1 MLVEAS
7 REAGLI
13 REAQQEAVERI
24 FALGKRRIREIRTPR
39 HEIEWVDIE
48 DDPDRIREEV
58 RACNYAQVVI
68 SRATV
73 DEVVGIVRK
82 QDLLDQILD
91 GGTIDLSAVARPP
104 IVVHEAMSVL
114 AVLETFQR
122 KPVQM
127 ALVVDEYG
135 SLEGIVTQTDLLGGH
150 RG

>member
-1 MLVEAS
+1 M
-7 REAGLI
+7 
-13 REAQQEAVERI
+13 
-24 FALGKRRIREIRTPR
+24 TPR
-39 HEIEWVDIE
+39 HEIEWVNIF

-58 RACNYAQVVI
+58 RACNHAQVVI

-91 GGTIDLSAVARPP
+91 GSTIDLSAVARPP

-135 SLEGIVTQTDLLGGH
+135 SLGESYL
-150 RG
+150 